1 LIDLLRFSG
10 DHFSFTGDEKMAEHL
25 PMPEFG
31 PLSGVRVVFSGIEIA
46 GPFAGQMFAEWG
58 AEVIWIENVAW
69 ADTIRVQPNYPQLSR
84 RNLRAL
90 SLNIFKDEGR
100 EAFLKLME
108 TTDIFIEASKG
119 PAFARRGITD
129 ELLWEH
135 NPKLVI
141 AHLSGFG
148 QYGDP
153 QYTNL
158 AAYNTI
164 AQAFSGYL
172 IQNGDKD
179 QPMPAFPYTADYFSG
194 MTATTSALAALYK
207 VQKTGKGE
215 SIDIAMYEVMLRMG
229 QYFMMDYFN
238 GGEICPRM
246 TKGKDPYYAGCG
258 LYSCKDGYIVMEI
271 VGITQIQE
279 IFKDIGL
286 AHLLGTPE
294 IPEGTQLI
302 HRVECPYGP
311 LVEEKLDEWLGA
323 RDIDVVLARLAELNI
338 ASAKVLTIPE
348 LETNPQYIAR
358 ESITSWQTMDG
369 RTCRGPNVMPKFKNN
384 PGQIWRGMPSH
395 GMDTSDILQNIGYNE
410 NQIRG
415 LVEKGLAKIVE

>member
-1 LIDLLRFSG
+1 MSDCLS
-10 DHFSFTGDEKMAEHL
+10 
-25 PMPEFG
+25 MPKFG
-31 PLSGVRVVFSGIEIA
+31 PLSGLRVVFSGIEIA

-58 AEVIWIENVAW
+58 AEVIWIENVAY

-84 RNLRAL
+84 RNLHAL

-100 EAFLKLME
+100 EAFLRLME

-129 ELLWEH
+129 EVLWER
-135 NPKLVI
+135 NKKLVI

-148 QYGDP
+148 QYGSP
-153 QYTNL
+153 EYTNL

-194 MTATTSALAALYK
+194 MTVTTAALAALYK
-207 VQKTGKGE
+207 AQQTGVGE
-215 SIDIAMYEVMLRMG
+215 SIDVAMYEVMLRMG

-238 GGEICPRM
+238 GGEMCPRM

-258 LYSCKDGYIVMEI
+258 LYRCSDGYIVMEL
-271 VGITQIQE
+271 VGINQIRE
-279 IFKDIGL
+279 LFGDIGL
-286 AHLLGTPE
+286 AHLLDTPE

-302 HRVECPYGP
+302 HRIECPHGE
-311 LVEEKLDEWLGA
+311 LVEEKLDAWLAQHTIAEVQA
-323 RDIDVVLARLAELNI
+323 RFAELKI
-338 ASAKVLTIPE
+338 ACAKVLNVDE
-348 LETNPQYIAR
+348 LESNPQYVAR
-358 ESITSWQTMDG
+358 ESITTWQAIDG
-369 RTCRGPNVMPKFKNN
+369 HTCKGPNVMPKFKNN
-384 PGQIWRGMPSH
+384 PGQIWRGMPNH
-395 GMDTSDILQNIGYNE
+395 GMDTAAILNSIGYD
-410 NQIRG
+410 QAAIDV
-415 LVEKGLAKIVE
+415 LVEKGLAKTSK

>member
-1 LIDLLRFSG
+1 M
-10 DHFSFTGDEKMAEHL
+10 TEHL
-25 PMPEFG
+25 PMPQFG

-100 EAFLKLME
+100 DAFLKLME

-129 ELLWEH
+129 EVLWQH

-141 AHLSGFG
+141 THLSGFG

-153 QYTNL
+153 QFTNL

-194 MTATTSALAALYK
+194 MTATTAALAALYK
-207 VQKTGKGE
+207 ARETGKGE
-215 SIDIAMYEVMLRMG
+215 SIDVAMYEVMLRMG

-238 GGEICPRM
+238 GGEVCPRM

-258 LYSCKDGYIVMEI
+258 LYSCNDGYIVMEI
-271 VGITQIQE
+271 VGISQIQE

-302 HRVECPYGP
+302 HRVECPHGP

-323 RDIDVVLARLAELNI
+323 RSMDEVLARLSEINI

-348 LETNPQYIAR
+348 LESHPQYIAR
-358 ESITSWQTMDG
+358 ESITEWQAMDG
-369 RTCRGPNVMPKFKNN
+369 RTCKGPNVMPKFKNN

-395 GMDTSDILQNIGYNE
+395 GMDTTDILKNIGYNE
-410 NQIRG
+410 NDIRG
-415 LVEKGLAKIVE
+415 LVDKGLAKIVE

>member
-1 LIDLLRFSG
+1 
-10 DHFSFTGDEKMAEHL
+10 MAEHL

-358 ESITSWQTMDG
+358 ESITSWQTMEG

-410 NQIRG
+410 NEIRG

>member
-1 LIDLLRFSG
+1 
-10 DHFSFTGDEKMAEHL
+10 MAEHL

-172 IQNGDKD
+172 IQNGDKE

-410 NQIRG
+410 NEIRG

>member
-1 LIDLLRFSG
+1 
-10 DHFSFTGDEKMAEHL
+10 MAEHL

>member
-1 LIDLLRFSG
+1 M
-10 DHFSFTGDEKMAEHL
+10 TEHL
-25 PMPEFG
+25 PMPQFG

-46 GPFAGQMFAEWG
+46 GPFSGQMFAEWG

-69 ADTIRVQPNYPQLSR
+69 ADTIRVQPHYPQLSR
-84 RNLRAL
+84 RNLHAL

-100 EAFLKLME
+100 DAFLKLME

-129 ELLWEH
+129 EVLWEH

-158 AAYNTI
+158 PAYNTI

-207 VQKTGKGE
+207 VQQTGKGE

-238 GGEICPRM
+238 GGEICPQM

-258 LYSCKDGYIVMEI
+258 LYRCQDGYIVMEV
-271 VGITQIQE
+271 VGITQIEE

-294 IPEGTQLI
+294 VPEGTQLI
-302 HRVECPYGP
+302 HRINCPHGQ
-311 LVEEKLDEWLGA
+311 LFEDKLDEWLA
-323 RDIDVVLARLAELNI
+323 KQPITEVLKRLSELNI

-348 LETNPQYIAR
+348 LEDNPQYIAR
-358 ESITSWQTMDG
+358 ESITEWQTMNG
-369 RTCRGPNVMPKFKNN
+369 ETCKGPNVMPKFKNN
-384 PGQIWRGMPSH
+384 PGKIWRGMPSH
-395 GMDTSDILQNIGYNE
+395 GMDTDAILKNIGYSDE
-410 NQIRG
+410 QIRG
-415 LVEKGLAKIVE
+415 LVDKGLAKIEK

>member
-1 LIDLLRFSG
+1 
-10 DHFSFTGDEKMAEHL
+10 MAEHL

-172 IQNGDKD
+172 IQNGDKE

-358 ESITSWQTMDG
+358 ESITSWQTMEG

-410 NQIRG
+410 NEIRG

>member
-1 LIDLLRFSG
+1 M
-10 DHFSFTGDEKMAEHL
+10 TEHL
-25 PMPEFG
+25 PMPQFG
-31 PLSGVRVVFSGIEIA
+31 PLAGVRVVFSGIEIA

-69 ADTIRVQPNYPQLSR
+69 ADTIRVQPHYPQLSH
-84 RNLRAL
+84 RNLHAL

-100 EAFLKLME
+100 DAFLKLME

-129 ELLWEH
+129 EVLWEH

-158 AAYNTI
+158 PAYNTI

-207 VQKTGKGE
+207 VQQTGKGE

-258 LYSCKDGYIVMEI
+258 LYRCQDGYIVMEV
-271 VGITQIQE
+271 VGITQIEE

-294 IPEGTQLI
+294 VPKGTQLI
-302 HRVECPYGP
+302 HRINCPHGQ
-311 LVEEKLDEWLGA
+311 LFEDKLDEWLA
-323 RDIDVVLARLAELNI
+323 NQPITAVLKRLSELNI

-348 LETNPQYIAR
+348 LEGNPQYVAR
-358 ESITSWQTMDG
+358 ESITQWKTMSG
-369 RTCRGPNVMPKFKNN
+369 ETCKGPNIMPKFKNN
-384 PGQIWRGMPSH
+384 PGKIWRGMPAH
-395 GMDTSDILQNIGYNE
+395 GMDTNAILKNIGYSDE
-410 NQIRG
+410 QIRE
-415 LVEKGLAKIVE
+415 LVDKGLAKIVE